1 MSADQETAPAA
12 ATSTDILPDEGE
24 ASKKYD
30 EVEEAL
36 RDVVDPELDINI
48 VDLGLIYDLSLDTSG
63 GLLITMTLTSAG
75 CPLTDMLE
83 EQIGE
88 ALANVVDS
96 YRIEWVWSPPWSPE
110 RITDEGRDMMR
121 ALGFAI

>member
-1 MSADQETAPAA
+1 VSADQETAPAA
-12 ATSTDILPDEGE
+12 AASTDILPDEGE

-30 EVEEAL
+30 AVEEAL